1 MGVRVLSKA
10 MARQLV
16 VPESTA
22 MRMEGDWVSMLR
34 VYQFRIPLFLAGDG
48 VAETMWWHTMDQFFR
63 LVLVGDAAVDVRC
76 NRRESRK

>member
-1 MGVRVLSKA
+1 MGVSVLSKA

-16 VPESTA
+16 VPASTA
-22 MRMEGDWVSMLR
+22 MRMDGDWLSMLR

-48 VAETMWWHTMDQFFR
+48 VAETMWWHTMQQFFR
-63 LVLVGDAAVDVRC
+63 LVLFGDAAVDVRY